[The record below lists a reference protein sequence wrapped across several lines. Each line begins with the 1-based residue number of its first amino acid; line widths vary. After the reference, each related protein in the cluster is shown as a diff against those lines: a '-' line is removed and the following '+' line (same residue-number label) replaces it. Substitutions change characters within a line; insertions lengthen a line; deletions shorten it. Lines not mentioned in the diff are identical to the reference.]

1 MAIANRAKSAVSI
14 GLGVFSKSA
23 IAETVVTHFPNV
35 KFKDFINSIKT
46 YTLFA
51 VVYIGFLAILA
62 GLGYRGKWKPIG
74 DINPYFVAF
83 GIVLITPLLY
93 WVIKTKLE
101 ERAKKS
107 ENEKRIE
114 KLKQN
119 GQKVE
124 IELDKVKINSSSWQE
139 KIITD
144 NTRYAGL
151 NEVVGRGDRNF
162 KLVDR
167 TLNQISLKKNFK
179 GRTITYRESI
189 KMDTDNLKIHLA
201 LKKKTFLYIDH
212 NDRKNMYL
220 DLEFLK

>member
-1 MAIANRAKSAVSI
+1 MK
-14 GLGVFSKSA
+14 L
-23 IAETVVTHFPNV
+23 
-35 KFKDFINSIKT
+35 KDFITSLKT
-46 YTLFA
+46 YTLFGI
-51 VVYIGFLAILA
+51 VYIGFLAILA
-62 GLGYRGKWKPIG
+62 GLGYRGRWKPVG
-74 DINPYFVAF
+74 EINPYFVAF

-93 WVIKTKLE
+93 WVIKTKLADKAE
-101 ERAKKS
+101 KA

-114 KLKQN
+114 KLKQE
-119 GQKVE
+119 GQKIE
-124 IELDKVKINSSSWQE
+124 IDLNKVKINSSSWQE

-162 KLVDR
+162 KLVNN
-167 TLNQISLKKNFK
+167 TLNQISLKKTIK

-201 LKKKTFLYIDH
+201 LKKKTILYVDPH
-212 NDRKNMYL
+212 DRKNMYL